1 MHLEKRKG
9 ENLSSYLSMG
19 PCTPFALTQSAF
31 MLTYAL
37 LSRASSVERSPTCS
51 TLTILPLRPLVL
63 IVRNPLGGG
72 EMFKAGN
79 LIVVERFMR
88 SNGIWQGIDEEE
100 RE

>member
-9 ENLSSYLSMG
+9 ENLGRNLSMG

-79 LIVVERFMR
+79 LIERLMR
-88 SNGIWQGIDEEE
+88 SNGIWQEIEVAGKA
-100 RE
+100 

>member
-9 ENLSSYLSMG
+9 ENLGRGLSMG

-37 LSRASSVERSPTCS
+37 LSRASSVERSPICS

-63 IVRNPLGGG
+63 IVRNPLGEG

-79 LIVVERFMR
+79 LIERLMR
-88 SNGIWQGIDEEE
+88 SNGIWQEIEVTG
-100 RE
+100 RA

>member
-9 ENLSSYLSMG
+9 EKLSRDLSMG

-51 TLTILPLRPLVL
+51 TLTILPVRPLVL
-63 IVRNPLGGG
+63 
-72 EMFKAGN
+72 KAGN
-79 LIVVERFMR
+79 LIVVERLMR
-88 SNGIWQGIDEEE
+88 SNGIWQGIAVAG
-100 RE
+100 RA